1 MRKTKTKSSDKMKTQ
16 TEISLVTFKQ
26 RLAMLPNPPQA
37 PVKGRGF
44 KRECLTSDSDIVDFA
59 INLSNPHVACVSE
72 RKAINGFGKLG
83 YPKSVFVSP
92 EFFAL
97 FS

>member
-1 MRKTKTKSSDKMKTQ
+1 MKTQ

-26 RLAMLPNPPQA
+26 RLAMLPTPPA
-37 PVKGRGF
+37 SPVSGRGF
-44 KRECLTSDSDIVDFA
+44 RRERLSDDSEIVNFA

-97 FS
+97 FN

>member
-1 MRKTKTKSSDKMKTQ
+1 MNTVTQ
-16 TEISLVTFKQ
+16 INLATFKQ
-26 RLAMLPNPPQA
+26 RLSMLVNAPAA

-44 KRECLTSDSDIVDFA
+44 VRELLTDDSEIVDFA
-59 INLSNPHVACVSE
+59 IGLNNPHVAVVSE
-72 RKAINGFGKLG
+72 RKAINGYGKIG

-97 FS
+97 FN

>member
-1 MRKTKTKSSDKMKTQ
+1 MKTQ
-16 TEISLVTFKQ
+16 TEISLITFKQ

-44 KRECLTSDSDIVDFA
+44 ERECLTSDPEIVGFA
-59 INLSNPHVACVSE
+59 INLNNPHVAVVSE
-72 RKAINGFGKLG
+72 RKAINGFGKIG

-97 FS
+97 FN